1 MSLTPDTLAF
11 LAGDE
16 GARLLAALAADDL
29 AEAHTLALLTRLRR
43 DYPPEIA
50 SAALEQARL
59 RQKAAEKFGAD
70 AARMWFTRA
79 ALEQASDPL
88 ARRYRAQA
96 AAGLDIVDAG
106 CGIGAD
112 ALALAQAGGRVL
124 GLDID
129 PLRVLLARHN
139 AAALGVD
146 ARFEVADVRAGLPP
160 ADMAFFDPAR
170 RDAGGQRIH
179 DVARYDPPLATV
191 HGWRDVPRVVAK
203 LSPGVDRAQLA
214 SYGGQ
219 VEFVSVGGAL
229 KEAVLWLGWD
239 ERRPAAALLTEAGAH
254 QWYAPPQPEPTRLS
268 EPRGWLLEPD
278 AALLRAGLVAEAA
291 AAWDAWQLDAEIAYL
306 TADTRPDTPWA
317 RAWRVLDWLPFNL
330 KRLRAYLR
338 ARDVGT
344 VTVKK
349 RGVAMTPEE
358 LIARLKLS
366 GAESRTLA
374 LTRCQGRA
382 VVLVCTDAVAS

>member
-1 MSLTPDTLAF
+1 MTLTPDTLAF
-11 LAGDE
+11 LAGDD
-16 GARLLAALAADDL
+16 GARLLATLAAEDL
-29 AEAHTLALLTRLRR
+29 SDAHTLALLTRLRR
-43 DYPPEIA
+43 EHAPDIA

-59 RQKAAEKFGAD
+59 RLKAAEKFGAD
-70 AARMWFTRA
+70 AARMFFTRA

-96 AAGLDIVDAG
+96 AAGLDVVDAG
-106 CGIGAD
+106 CGLGAD
-112 ALALAQAGGRVL
+112 ALALARAGARVL

-129 PLRVLLARHN
+129 PLRVLLAQHN

-146 ARFEVADVRAGLPP
+146 ARFAVADVRAGLPP
-160 ADMAFFDPAR
+160 AELAFFDPAR
-170 RDAGGQRIH
+170 RDAGGNRIH
-179 DVARYDPPLATV
+179 DVERYDPPLATV
-191 HGWRDVPRVVAK
+191 RGWQAPRTVVK

-214 SYGGQ
+214 AYGGQ
-219 VEFVSVGGAL
+219 VEFISVAGAL
-229 KEAVLWLGWD
+229 KEAALWLGFD
-239 ERRPAAALLTEAGAH
+239 ERRPAAALLVGEAAH
-254 QWYAPPQPEPTRLS
+254 RWYAPAQPAATRLS

-278 AALLRAGLVAEAA
+278 PALLRAGLVAEAA

-306 TADTRPDTPWA
+306 TADAPPDTPWL

-338 ARDVGT
+338 ERDVGT

-349 RGVAMTPEE
+349 RGAALAPEE
-358 LIARLKLS
+358 LIARLRLA

-374 LTRCQGRA
+374 LTRCAGRQ
-382 VVLVCTDAVAS
+382 VVLVCADAADG